1 VSFREFLGDLAG
13 IFAEPS
19 TPGDYQSGETGAQ
32 FGEAVLRQ
40 VIGSSKVTRR
50 KEGGLMWRF
59 PSATDLIS
67 AGESYSMTGDEGTG
81 AMERLPSSSGGQ
93 VDPYFYGGEHH
104 LYRRRRRI
112 NPLNPRAARR
122 AIRRVVAVRKMLR
135 SIDRHLPKV
144 RVKPAHPF
152 ARRKR

>member
-1 VSFREFLGDLAG
+1 VSFKDFLEDVAG
-13 IFAEPS
+13 VFAEPS
-19 TPGDYQSGETGAQ
+19 TPGEYQSGETGAA

-40 VIGSSKVTRR
+40 VIGSSKVVRR

-67 AGESYSMTGDEGTG
+67 AGESYAMTGDEGTG
-81 AMERLPSSSGGQ
+81 AMERVSPSSGGQ
-93 VDPYFYGGEHH
+93 VDPYFYGGESH
-104 LYRRRRRI
+104 LYKKRRRI

>member
-1 VSFREFLGDLAG
+1 VSFKDFLEDVAG
-13 IFAEPS
+13 VFAEPS
-19 TPGDYQSGETGAQ
+19 TPGDYQSGETGAA

-40 VIGSSKVTRR
+40 VIGSSKVIRR
-50 KEGGLMWRF
+50 KEGGLMWHF

-67 AGESYSMTGDEGTG
+67 AGESYAMTGDEGTG
-81 AMERLPSSSGGQ
+81 AMERLPAAAAAGQ
-93 VDPYFYGGEHH
+93 VDPYFYGGQSH
-104 LYRRRRRI
+104 LRRRRRI
-112 NPLNPRAARR
+112 NPLNPKAARR